1 MARQLLLTLGAET
14 SGPPGTRESGRAAVF
29 DWLSKHGLCST
40 TIKFENGAGLSRDV
54 RISSK
59 TLVDLL
65 RYGFDSPYMPEY
77 VSSLSLSGLDG
88 TLSRR
93 FRGASLTG
101 KAHMKTGSL
110 DHVSAI
116 AGYFQA
122 DSGKRYLVAVMQNY
136 TDVHR
141 GPGEEVQA
149 ALLTW
154 INAL

>member
-1 MARQLLLTLGAET
+1 M
-14 SGPPGTRESGRAAVF
+14 
-29 DWLSKHGLCST
+29 
-40 TIKFENGAGLSRDV
+40 KFENGAGLSRDV
-54 RISSK
+54 RMTSK
-59 TLVDLL
+59 MLVDLL
-65 RYGFDSPYMPEY
+65 RFGFDSPYMPEY

-93 FRGASLTG
+93 FRNGSLTG

-122 DSGKRYLVAVMQNY
+122 ASGRRYLVAAIQNH

-149 ALLTW
+149 ALLSW
-154 INAL
+154 LDAQ